1 MALQA
6 GRGLAAAHDRGITHG
21 DFKPANVMIGDDD
34 RPRVL
39 DFGLAQIR
47 AQRRSRGAEPR
58 RGRESS
64 AATSAHRLELDESV
78 DRTLTLDS
86 RDDSDPVMFAG
97 TPAYMAPEQHKGDD
111 ATPMSDQFS
120 FAIVLWEAL

>member
-1 MALQA
+1 M
-6 GRGLAAAHDRGITHG
+6 
-21 DFKPANVMIGDDD
+21 
-34 RPRVL
+34 
-39 DFGLAQIR
+39 
-47 AQRRSRGAEPR
+47 
-58 RGRESS
+58 
-64 AATSAHRLELDESV
+64 

-120 FAIVLWEAL
+120 FAIVLWEALYQQRPFLGRNPFMISQAIIDHKITPPPASRVPSWLHRIVARGLADRPDRHDSMRSFLASIVFAARVMQGY